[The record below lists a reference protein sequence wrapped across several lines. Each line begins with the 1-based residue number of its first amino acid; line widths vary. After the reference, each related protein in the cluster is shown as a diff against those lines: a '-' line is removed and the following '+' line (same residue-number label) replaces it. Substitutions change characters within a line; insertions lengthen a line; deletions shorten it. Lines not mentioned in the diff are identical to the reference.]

1 MRGPNIPRP
10 LRFTLHL
17 NDEPTTFAH
26 LRDSL
31 VSVDL
36 IFPAYLGFHIF

>member
-1 MRGPNIPRP
+1 MRGPNIARL

-17 NDEPTTFAH
+17 NDDPSTFAH
-26 LRDSL
+26 LGGSL
-31 VSVDL
+31 VCGDL